1 MKLIKK
7 HKEAILEIKEVLDEG
22 KFYLAWGTALFY
34 ILNHRNSVDLDFF
47 TKEDIDLRKF
57 KSIFEK
63 HDLKLISESTIHSN
77 IKGVNVSLFIF
88 KYPLLKP
95 LLNFDIIKLAS
106 LEDILCMKVNAI
118 IQRGARRDFIDV
130 YFIMKELKL
139 KADDVIELF
148 EKKFGKHNRLVVKKA
163 LTYFKDTEKE
173 PDIKLI
179 KNVKWE
185 NVKKFFIKEFGRIW
199 YDSFKTQNLSTTG
212 TL

>member
-1 MKLIKK
+1 MELKRK
-7 HKEAILEIKEVLDEG
+7 HKEVILEIKKVLDEWN
-22 KFYLAWGTALFY
+22 FYLAGGTALFY
-34 ILNHRNSVDLDFF
+34 ILNHRNSIDLDFF
-47 TKEDIDLRKF
+47 TSEDIDLRQL
-57 KSIFEK
+57 KSVFEK
-63 HDLKLISESTIHSN
+63 HELKLISKDTIH
-77 IKGVNVSLFIF
+77 VNVKGINTSFFIF

-163 LTYFKDTEKE
+163 LTYFKDAERE

-179 KNVKWE
+179 RNVKWE
-185 NVKKFFIKEFGRIW
+185 NVKKFFIKEFGRI
-199 YDSFKTQNLSTTG
+199 
-212 TL
+212 